1 MGIPYP
7 PDPKEPMERKDRPRA
22 KGVRRSRHTPVSDPT
37 FRGDFAVLS
46 GRWTSAQ
53 LLIYPRRS
61 EVALKEMRERLSGAP
76 SSREDSGVF
85 LGGGPGF
92 CTKL

>member
-53 LLIYPRRS
+53 PLIYPRRS
-61 EVALKEMRERLSGAP
+61 EVALKGMRERLSGAP
-76 SSREDSGVF
+76 PPSGGLQCV
-85 LGGGPGF
+85 LQGPGF